1 MCCVAAGSL
10 GMEGEAGAFAVLG
23 RSVRSELVLDVG
35 WTRAVHS
42 YWWRKGGAPWEP
54 GQNGDLSDTRL
65 KMIQKT
71 FFFFYVYTPLF
82 TLSTNVILAYS
93 IHK

>member
-1 MCCVAAGSL
+1 MAAGSL

-42 YWWRKGGAPWEP
+42 YWWRNGGAPWEP

-65 KMIQKT
+65 N
-71 FFFFYVYTPLF
+71 FFFRKHSSFFMYTLLYS
-82 TLSTNVILAYS
+82 LSLLM
-93 IHK
+93 